1 MFDLRYHVAS
11 LAAVFIALIIGI
23 LVGVGLAGSGVTK
36 DAELKKVQ
44 IENADLSA
52 AAQQKDAQIQALLRT
67 QKAFALSYPA
77 LMANR
82 LVGKRIAIL
91 FIGPVNATIRGDIEK
106 TLADAGAQSS
116 LRLRAISV
124 PINAPAIDT
133 ALFARPA
140 FVKYVGDDKLSP
152 LGKALASEFAL
163 GGDTPL
169 WTLLSSKL
177 VEESHG
183 SAKQRVDAVVVVRT
197 VKAQQG
203 ASARF
208 LTGLLSGLTVGGTTV
223 VGVEDAATLPSAVP
237 AFMKRGLSTVD
248 DVDQP
253 VGRLALAV
261 LLSGGI
267 PGPSHFGV
275 KDGASAVLPPVD
287 PVAPLTPG
295 G

>member
-44 IENADLSA
+44 IENADLNA
-52 AAQQKDAQIQALLRT
+52 AGQQKDAQIQALSRT
-67 QKAFALSYPA
+67 QKAFTLSYPA
-77 LMANR
+77 LMVNR
-82 LVGKRIAIL
+82 LVGKRVAVL
-91 FIGPVNATIRGDIEK
+91 FIGRRDATISSAIER
-106 TLADAGAQSS
+106 TLADAGAQPV
-116 LRLRAISV
+116 LRVRAISV
-124 PINAPAIDT
+124 PINAQAIDT

-140 FVKYVGDDKLSP
+140 FVKYVGDDKLGL

-169 WTLLSSKL
+169 WTLLSRQL
-177 VEESHG
+177 VEERSG
-183 SAKQRVDAVVVVRT
+183 SGKQRADAVIVVRT
-197 VKAQQG
+197 VKPQQG

-208 LTGLLSGLTVGGTTV
+208 LTGLLGGLSVGGTTV
-223 VGVEDAATLPSAVP
+223 VGAEDAATQPSTVP
-237 AFMKRGLSTVD
+237 SFLKRAISTVD

-253 VGRLALAV
+253 VGRLGLAL
-261 LLSGGI
+261 LLNGGV
-267 PGPSHFGV
+267 PGPAHYGV
-275 KDGASAVLPPVD
+275 KDGATAVLPPVVPVV
-287 PVAPLTPG
+287 PVAPG